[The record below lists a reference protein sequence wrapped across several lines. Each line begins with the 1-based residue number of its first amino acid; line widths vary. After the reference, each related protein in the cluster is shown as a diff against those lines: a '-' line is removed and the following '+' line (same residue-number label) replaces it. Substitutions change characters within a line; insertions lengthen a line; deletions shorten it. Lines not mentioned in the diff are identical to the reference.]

1 MIDSHNMDF
10 SSLHHKVYILC
21 IAPCCVAKA
30 NALFGKH
37 WGARLVSAGRW
48 QRCGRTKATAVPLGK
63 SKTLKGR
70 RKKKKTLGKLVSE
83 PPAECGEKKMASL
96 DDEYSWSPPSEAEL
110 KVIEAR
116 RERNNKISS
125 LIGQYLLKV
134 RLTGRPNEK

>member
-83 PPAECGEKKMASL
+83 PPAECGSATVVNMQMMQHSAGAS
-96 DDEYSWSPPSEAEL
+96 
-110 KVIEAR
+110 
-116 RERNNKISS
+116 
-125 LIGQYLLKV
+125 
-134 RLTGRPNEK
+134 